1 MDIKTIIRKK
11 RSRQELT
18 RDEIRYFIG
27 KLSKGEIQ
35 ESQAAAVLSYI
46 YINGMTEREILEL
59 SIAMAE
65 TGDMIDLSGVSDRI
79 VDKHSTGGI
88 GDKATILLMP
98 ILAALDIPV
107 AKISSR
113 GYGISG
119 STIDKLESIPGFNT
133 NLSGKEFV
141 RILKKQVHV

>member
-59 SIAMAE
+59 
-65 TGDMIDLSGVSDRI
+65 
-79 VDKHSTGGI
+79 
-88 GDKATILLMP
+88 
-98 ILAALDIPV
+98 
-107 AKISSR
+107 ISLK
-113 GYGISG
+113 G
-119 STIDKLESIPGFNT
+119 STS
-133 NLSGKEFV
+133 LSNKMNKFYHVTLDEIEELDLPYIKKRTVNPLVNGK
-141 RILKKQVHV
+141 RIKIEE